1 MTTIRTTP
9 ALAATGLL
17 LLTLAGCGSTGT
29 SASPR
34 SSDTPTVPT
43 ATVDGVTVPTPSPD
57 PGDFVDTVD
66 NPWFPLTPGTV
77 WTSTSEGD
85 EGPQKDVVTVT
96 HQTKVIQ
103 GVTTVVVHDVVRD
116 DAGKLVENTYDWY
129 AQDRD
134 GNVWYFG
141 EDTTAYDS
149 GKPDTEGSW
158 EAGKDNA
165 RAGVAML
172 GHPDVDD
179 AYSQEYLKGVAEDH
193 GKVLSLTKKV
203 TGPTGTYAG
212 VLQTEDTTP
221 LEPKLVEH
229 KYYARGV
236 GVVAEETVAGG
247 HERVRL
253 VGLRRP

>member
-1 MTTIRTTP
+1 MTTLRTTP
-9 ALAATGLL
+9 ALAAAGLL
-17 LLTLAGCGSTGT
+17 LLTLAGCGSSGT
-29 SASPR
+29 SGSRGP
-34 SSDTPTVPT
+34 SDAPKVPT
-43 ATVDGVTVPTPSPD
+43 ATVDGVTVPTASPD
-57 PGDFVDTVD
+57 PGDFVGTVD
-66 NPWFPLTPGTV
+66 NPYLPLAPGTV

-96 HQTKVIQ
+96 HRTKVVQ

-158 EAGKDNA
+158 EAGRDGA
-165 RAGVAML
+165 RAGIAML
-172 GHPDVDD
+172 AHPDLDD
-179 AYSQEYLKGVAEDH
+179 AYAQEYRHDVAEDH
-193 GKVLSLTKKV
+193 GKVLSLTEKV
-203 TGPTGTYAG
+203 AGPTGRYAG

-247 HERVRL
+247 HEQVRL
-253 VGLRRP
+253 VAIRRP

>member
-1 MTTIRTTP
+1 M
-9 ALAATGLL
+9 
-17 LLTLAGCGSTGT
+17 
-29 SASPR
+29 
-34 SSDTPTVPT
+34 PT
-43 ATVDGVTVPTPSPD
+43 ATVDGVTVPTASPD

-66 NPWFPLTPGTV
+66 NPWFPLAPGTV

-96 HQTKVIQ
+96 HKTKVVQ

-158 EAGKDNA
+158 EAGRDDA
-165 RAGVAML
+165 RAGIAML
-172 GHPDVDD
+172 AHPDVDD
-179 AYSQEYLKGVAEDH
+179 SYAQEYLPRRRR
-193 GKVLSLTKKV
+193 
-203 TGPTGTYAG
+203 GPRQGALPHEEGAPALPGRTPGCSRPRTPPRWSRSWSS
-212 VLQTEDTTP
+212 TSTTP
-221 LEPKLVEH
+221 EASASWP
-229 KYYARGV
+229 
-236 GVVAEETVAGG
+236 
-247 HERVRL
+247 
-253 VGLRRP
+253 RRPWRAVTSRCGWSASAGPDPDTITFRT

>member
-17 LLTLAGCGSTGT
+17 LLTLAGCGSTGGPG
-29 SASPR
+29 S
-34 SSDTPTVPT
+34 TPDAPKVPT
-43 ATVDGVTVPTPSPD
+43 ATVDGVTVPTASPD

-66 NPWFPLTPGTV
+66 NPYLPLAPGTV
-77 WTSTSEGD
+77 WTYTSNGD
-85 EGPQKDVVTVT
+85 DGPQKDVVTVT
-96 HQTKVIQ
+96 DRTKVIQ
-103 GVTTVVVHDVVRD
+103 GVTTVVVHDVARD
-116 DAGKLVENTYDWY
+116 DAGKLVEDTFDWY

-158 EAGKDNA
+158 VAGQDDA
-165 RAGVAML
+165 RAGIAML
-172 GHPDVDD
+172 AHPDVDD
-179 AYSQEYLKGVAEDH
+179 AYAQEYRRGVAEDH
-193 GKVLSLTKKV
+193 GRVLSLTGKV
-203 TGPTGTYAG
+203 TGPTGTYDG

-221 LEPKLVEH
+221 LEPKLVER
-229 KYYARGV
+229 KYYARGL

-247 HERVRL
+247 HEQVRL
-253 VGLRRP
+253 VGVRRP

>member
-34 SSDTPTVPT
+34 ILGHAHGAHRDRRRRHRADAEPGPGRLRGHRRQPLVP
-43 ATVDGVTVPTPSPD
+43 ARAGHGVDLHQRGRRRPADGRGHGHAPDQGD
-57 PGDFVDTVD
+57 PGRDHR
-66 NPWFPLTPGTV
+66 G
-77 WTSTSEGD
+77 GARR
-85 EGPQKDVVTVT
+85 GP
-96 HQTKVIQ
+96 
-103 GVTTVVVHDVVRD
+103 RRR
-116 DAGKLVENTYDWY
+116 GKLVENTYDWY

-247 HERVRL
+247 HEQVRL